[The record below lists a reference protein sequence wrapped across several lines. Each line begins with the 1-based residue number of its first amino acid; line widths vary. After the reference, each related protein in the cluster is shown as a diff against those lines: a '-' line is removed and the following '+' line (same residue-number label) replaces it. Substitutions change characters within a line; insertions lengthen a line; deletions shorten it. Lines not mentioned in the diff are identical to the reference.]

1 MRPLLFLPLI
11 LAATAQ
17 EERAPERTT
26 PERDAPE
33 RVTPERSTPEK
44 PEKGEKEEAKV
55 IVEVSDNAV
64 PAPKELLKSV
74 ARISTTQQA
83 WNQRQPWEKLSP
95 GKRRSL
101 GVIVAGNKV
110 VTTAEMA
117 ADATYIELES
127 PDGRRIAPAKVIAV
141 DYEANL
147 ALLGPEDAEG
157 EKFFA
162 GTKPLQIAARPKPG
176 DKLEILQVEENG
188 TPLVTTGGVQS
199 IDVVS
204 NFLPG
209 QFFLTY
215 EVKASM
221 QSAANSF
228 SLPVLRGN
236 KLAGILT
243 SYDSKDQISD
253 VTATDIIA
261 RFVQEA
267 SDGDYA
273 GFPSLGIN
281 ISRTEDSNFRTWLK
295 LPEDGGG
302 LYVSNVRAG
311 SAAEKAGIKKGDVI
325 LSIDGH
331 DIDRLGYFEDEHY
344 GRLYW
349 SHLVRGAKS
358 SGDKVAMDL
367 MRDGQ
372 PQKIE
377 AQLDRRDEKDQLVPA
392 YAFGKGPAYL
402 VKGGLIFQELT
413 RPYLE
418 TYGEEWAQRAPLA
431 LLDVYENPQ
440 KYESRGRRIVL
451 LSGVIPTPATVGY
464 ERLNDLIV
472 KKVNGKDIK
481 DVKSLAEA
489 FRDPGPEGLHSIE
502 FDDEKFTLNLDEAA
516 SSAVDNQLVKRGLS
530 PLSRTT
536 E

>member
-17 EERAPERTT
+17 EERAPEGASSKPERTT
-26 PERDAPE
+26 PGHESPDRPA
-33 RVTPERSTPEK
+33 S
-44 PEKGEKEEAKV
+44 EKEEAKV

-74 ARISTTQQA
+74 ARISTTQQS

-95 GKRRSL
+95 SKRRSL
-101 GVIVAGNKV
+101 GVIVDGNKV
-110 VTTAEMA
+110 LTTAEMA

-127 PDGRRIAPAKVIAV
+127 PDGKRIAPAKVVAV

-147 ALLGPEDAEG
+147 ALIGAQDAEA

-176 DKLEILQVEENG
+176 DKLDILQVEENG
-188 TPLVTTGGVQS
+188 SPLVTSGGIQS
-199 IDVVS
+199 IDVIS

-228 SLPVLRGN
+228 SLPVLRGT

-253 VTATDIIA
+253 VTATDIIE
-261 RFVQEA
+261 RFVREGA
-267 SDGDYA
+267 DGNYA
-273 GFPSLGIN
+273 GFPSLGIA
-281 ISRTEDSNFRTWLK
+281 ISRTEDSNFRAWLK

-311 SAAEKAGIKKGDVI
+311 SSAEKAGLKKGDVI
-325 LSIDGH
+325 TAIDGH
-331 DIDRLGYFEDEHY
+331 EIDRLGYFDDEHY
-344 GRLYW
+344 GRVYW

-358 SGDKVAMDL
+358 SGDKVTMNL
-367 MRDGQ
+367 IRDGQ
-372 PQKIE
+372 AQKIE
-377 AQLDRRDEKDQLVPA
+377 TTLDRRDEKDQLVPA
-392 YAFGKGPAYL
+392 YTFGKGPAYL

-418 TYGEEWAQRAPLA
+418 TYGEEWQTRAPLP

-440 KYESRGRRIVL
+440 KYESRGRRIVV
-451 LSGVIPTPATVGY
+451 LSAVIPTPATVGY
-464 ERLNDLIV
+464 ERLNDMIV

-481 DVKSLAEA
+481 DIKSLAEA
-489 FRDPGPEGLHSIE
+489 FREPGPEGIHSIE
-502 FDDEKFTLNLDEAA
+502 FDDERLTLSLDEAA
-516 SSAVDNQLVKRGLS
+516 SSTVDSQLVKRGLS
-530 PLSRTT
+530 PLSRTAD
-536 E
+536 